1 MNDLLNDINKLK
13 AIQEN
18 VASLNGMDFTKKIIS
33 DMIKEKLD
41 IVSDFEKENMSFD
54 QYADHMK
61 TVGLND
67 VV

>member
-1 MNDLLNDINKLK
+1 MNDLLNDINNLK

-41 IVSDFEKENMSFD
+41 IVSDFEKQNMPFAEYSE
-54 QYADHMK
+54 YMK
-61 TVGLND
+61 GVGFNA
-67 VV
+67 